1 MLGMYDHGGGNFKSK
16 VKAAANNCNNFPIEA
31 NYITK
36 ISDLLRN
43 PVQLAQ
49 YKILILHL
57 DREDV
62 WSEMQRKATRE
73 TVLLRVTNG
82 HFSKPPIQLPNGVY
96 VLHLIKKVSKV
107 TKEEWQEILTCLVN
121 RDNVKALIDRK
132 NPAGLRH
139 FFIDEEPKLP
149 ALGIL
154 CQGYLAIH
162 AEAGEI
168 GTEQHGQDPIFE
180 QALNKMGWINFR
192 EANESISLS
201 IRQDLESKR
210 NKVRQPRWW
219 LETFG
224 LLNEK
229 DQTVLQ
235 HEWTQFKETIKQEL
249 EGEENQTIARLLAAM
264 FNQEEITSE
273 LVAQAYCAMP

>member
-16 VKAAANNCNNFPIEA
+16 VKAAANDFNDFQIELE
-31 NYITK
+31 NIKYLK
-36 ISDLLRN
+36 NLLHN
-43 PVQLAQ
+43 PDQLAQ

-57 DREDV
+57 NREDM
-62 WSEMQRKATRE
+62 WSEMQRKAARE

-82 HFSKPPIQLPNGVY
+82 HFSQPPVQLSNGVF
-96 VLHLIKKVSKV
+96 VLHLIRKVSKV
-107 TKEEWQEILTCLVN
+107 TVEEWKEILTGLVN
-121 RDNVKALIDRK
+121 LDLVKALIDRK

-149 ALGIL
+149 ALAIL

-162 AEAGEI
+162 AEEI
-168 GTEQHGQDPIFE
+168 GTEQDGQDPIFE

-192 EANESISLS
+192 EANESISSS
-201 IRQDLESKR
+201 IRRDLESKR

-235 HEWTQFKETIKQEL
+235 HEWTQFKEAIKQEL
-249 EGEENQTIARLLAAM
+249 EGKENQTIARLLAAM

-273 LVAQAYCAMP
+273 IVAQAYCAMP